1 MKKAPKGCL
10 VVVLVVVALCALSV
24 GAMFALQIC
33 PPAGPWPQPPWCSGS
48 TIQVGELQATV
59 AAQVAQS
66 GADQLVEQAL
76 EKLTPEPTSIPVGTP
91 LNLSLEV
98 ILPLTDQPVE
108 MDLNGQVYPLQ
119 AQSLYDFTAVDIPV
133 KTGDTL
139 TYFFKAGDLQTQPV
153 QRTVQ
158 TADPLRE
165 GLPWDST
172 PLVSKPG
179 FMMGHTIM
187 DAGGNIPTIT
197 RTGELDDTLEAMQQ
211 DGGEWFVYDYY
222 WSYKDY
228 TKPEIVDESTFD
240 TSAAT
245 EEDLAHMAEMA
256 HARGMKFLLLTELE
270 WSVLP
275 EELDQVGNT
284 VDSWMEFQNEK
295 WDKGQAFDREMGERL
310 DQNPDDPEVQAYWD
324 SWFEQFGAFMLHTA
338 RVAEAN
344 HVEAITLGKQL
355 GGAMSVHNEARWRK
369 LIQDVRAVYHGQ
381 ITQALWNGEFG
392 PYLDVPWLDDLD
404 FITIF
409 YYNRLSDE
417 EQPSLETLQAAF
429 EQYNRQQFDPL
440 YQRTGKPLVM
450 LLPFQSRDHAAQQ
463 QWFEPMAS
471 SAGVGQDLLA
481 QADLYEAFFQSTLD
495 EPWLGGVLSWG
506 YWITPDF
513 PAEYSFEKSSSVRGK
528 PASLVMRKWFAQVE
542 AP

>member
-1 MKKAPKGCL
+1 M
-10 VVVLVVVALCALSV
+10 
-24 GAMFALQIC
+24 
-33 PPAGPWPQPPWCSGS
+33 
-48 TIQVGELQATV
+48 
-59 AAQVAQS
+59 AQS

-76 EKLTPEPTSIPVGTP
+76 EKLTPEPTSVPVGTP

-98 ILPLTDQPVE
+98 VLPLTDQPVE

-172 PLVSKPG
+172 PLASKPG

-256 HARGMKFLLLTELE
+256 HARGMKFLL
-270 WSVLP
+270 
-275 EELDQVGNT
+275 
-284 VDSWMEFQNEK
+284 
-295 WDKGQAFDREMGERL
+295 A
-310 DQNPDDPEVQAYWD
+310 
-324 SWFEQFGAFMLHTA
+324 
-338 RVAEAN
+338 
-344 HVEAITLGKQL
+344 
-355 GGAMSVHNEARWRK
+355 
-369 LIQDVRAVYHGQ
+369 
-381 ITQALWNGEFG
+381 
-392 PYLDVPWLDDLD
+392 
-404 FITIF
+404 
-409 YYNRLSDE
+409 
-417 EQPSLETLQAAF
+417 
-429 EQYNRQQFDPL
+429 
-440 YQRTGKPLVM
+440 
-450 LLPFQSRDHAAQQ
+450 
-463 QWFEPMAS
+463 
-471 SAGVGQDLLA
+471 
-481 QADLYEAFFQSTLD
+481 
-495 EPWLGGVLSWG
+495 
-506 YWITPDF
+506 
-513 PAEYSFEKSSSVRGK
+513 
-528 PASLVMRKWFAQVE
+528 
-542 AP
+542 